1 MNPAIQRMLERYSHD
16 TVEENVAALREI
28 LQQLALLGLWRSKFF
43 EHAAFYGGT
52 ALRILYGLDRYSED
66 LDFSLLEPIPD
77 FSLARYGSSLERE
90 LAGFGF
96 EVSFEAI
103 DKSRA
108 SPIES
113 AFIKTNTL
121 KQLLVIDAD
130 RSLLAG
136 VQSEQR
142 LKIRLEVDI
151 DPPGGF
157 ETEAKPILQPIPFA
171 VRTYVLPDLFAGKMH
186 ALLCRRWRNRV
197 NGRDWYDFVWY
208 VANYPQLHL
217 SHLEERMRQ
226 SGDYQGTKPLDP
238 QSFLAMVHE
247 AVDELDVDH
256 AREEV
261 TPFVIDPRALEIWS
275 RDLFHIL
282 VDRIELA

>member
-1 MNPAIQRMLERYSHD
+1 MNPAIQRMLERYSRD
-16 TVEENVAALREI
+16 TIEENVAALREI

-43 EHAAFYGGT
+43 ERAAFYGGS

-66 LDFSLLEPIPD
+66 LDFSLLAPAPD
-77 FSLARYGSSLERE
+77 FSLGTYGSSLERE

-96 EVSFEAI
+96 EVSFEPI
-103 DKSRA
+103 DKSQE

-121 KQLLVIDAD
+121 KQKVLIEAD
-130 RSLLAG
+130 RGLLRG
-136 VQSEQR
+136 LHFEQK
-142 LKIRLEVDI
+142 LKIRLEVDV

-157 ETEAKPILQPIPFA
+157 ETEAKPILQPVPFA
-171 VRTYVLPDLFAGKMH
+171 VRAYTLPDLFAGKMH

-197 NGRDWYDFVWY
+197 KGRDWYDYVWY

-217 SHLEERMRQ
+217 SHLEQRMRQ
-226 SGDYQGTKPLDP
+226 SGDYTSEAPLTPDA
-238 QSFLAMVHE
+238 FREMLRE
-247 AVDELDVDH
+247 AVESLDVER

-261 TPFVIDPRALEIWS
+261 LPFVLDRRSVEIWS
-275 RDLFHIL
+275 PDFLNSL
-282 VDRIELA
+282 VEKVELV

>member
-1 MNPAIQRMLERYSHD
+1 MNPAIQRMLERYPRD

-66 LDFSLLEPIPD
+66 FDFSLLEPTPD
-77 FSLARYGSSLERE
+77 FSLARYGLSLERE

-96 EVSFEAI
+96 EVSFAVI
-103 DKSRA
+103 DKSQD

-113 AFIKTNTL
+113 AFVKTNTL
-121 KQLLVIDAD
+121 KQLLVVDAD
-130 RSLLAG
+130 RRLLAG
-136 VQSEQR
+136 AQSEQR

-157 ETEAKPILQPIPFA
+157 ETEPKPILQPVPFA

-197 NGRDWYDFVWY
+197 KGRDWYDFVWY
-208 VANYPQLHL
+208 VANYPKLHL
-217 SHLEERMRQ
+217 SHLEQRMRQ
-226 SGDYQGTKPLDP
+226 SGDYHGAKRLDAH
-238 QSFLAMVHE
+238 SFRAMVHE
-247 AVDELDVDH
+247 AIGQLDVDH
-256 AREEV
+256 ARVEV
-261 TPFVIDPRALEIWS
+261 TPFVVDPRALEIWS
-275 RDLFHIL
+275 RDFFHTL
-282 VDRIELA
+282 VDEIELV